1 MGQDCDMRGKLI
13 FLFLFRLNC
22 EQLSSYLFPFFQK
35 KKKIGYLLFN
45 ILSLNLLD
53 LILGV
58 YSNFETSFISYEFTL
73 LSIIVTF

>member
-1 MGQDCDMRGKLI
+1 MRGKLI
-13 FLFLFRLNC
+13 FLFLFRFNC
-22 EQLSSYLFPFFQK
+22 EHLSSYLFHLFQK

-73 LSIIVTF
+73 LSIIILKLLYI